1 MQWII
6 EKLRSLIKKEILWGI
21 IILVILFITLAL
33 LQYTPEQYSKEY
45 KIVPGYD
52 LLGDFYFSDLKENN
66 LILKDDSSIR
76 IINQSSFILNLESNK
91 DISKA
96 KFEFNIESDSDIYFK
111 SWDDNNKRDYWVKL
125 NHKPLH
131 NYAKVGEFGDIE
143 VYAKKSYINSNFFIP
158 KDANNIYQWLDMNV
172 QEGTTITDYN
182 QQLDWSLFLNNLTDI
197 NNSENLLDY
206 SFRFNHNF
214 YVMLNDGLKLRVLK
228 TDTNEYYGEDI
239 LNIRLE
245 SLNQSLIWESILGDD
260 GIIEISKKINPQNE
274 IIGDANI
281 KTGIYILRFIS
292 ESSSDLLYSFSI
304 NTDKIVVVDNYFAID
319 KNEIYIKS
327 YEFNNKFKAK
337 IIHDYSKQN
346 LLINKETV
354 IINETSKYYNFSLD
368 NGENLIKIPKG
379 NIKISGFNF
388 ASFSKDQYF
397 EPYKYIRSD
406 EGDILIKPKYN
417 IVKFNKEIEDDFIYQ
432 IQFKASEPYL
442 IKFYNGTII
451 VNK

>member
-1 MQWII
+1 MGHIMQWII

-292 ESSSDLLYSFSI
+292 
-304 NTDKIVVVDNYFAID
+304 
-319 KNEIYIKS
+319 
-327 YEFNNKFKAK
+327 KFC
-337 IIHDYSKQN
+337 
-346 LLINKETV
+346 LE
-354 IINETSKYYNFSLD
+354 
-368 NGENLIKIPKG
+368 
-379 NIKISGFNF
+379 
-388 ASFSKDQYF
+388 
-397 EPYKYIRSD
+397 
-406 EGDILIKPKYN
+406 
-417 IVKFNKEIEDDFIYQ
+417 
-432 IQFKASEPYL
+432 
-442 IKFYNGTII
+442 
-451 VNK
+451 